1 MTILL
6 FIAISFICIGC
17 LGYLLS
23 FKNQNIPIIIT
34 IWSFLFNLVGLAI
47 ILWLI
52 SVYNKEPQ
60 AIDVYRGNTELH
72 VVYYDSCNFD
82 SVVVWKPF

>member
-23 FKNQNIPIIIT
+23 FKSQNIPIIIM

-47 ILWLI
+47 ILWVI
-52 SVYNKEPQ
+52 SAYNKEPQ
-60 AIDVYRGNTELH
+60 AIDVYRGNTELR
-72 VVYYDSCNFD
+72 VVYYDSCSFD
-82 SVVVWKPF
+82 SVVVWKSL